1 MTPYDS
7 QQLRCTGQNNTL
19 VSRTI
24 IPQPRGGRL
33 VSEQFTHSRYSP
45 HRTLPLY
52 FLHIPKT
59 GGTTLRHSVLAQ
71 NFENRLICPA
81 YSYSQLLR
89 LPPSEILTYRL
100 FSGHFYYSLYRL
112 LPEKPV
118 YITFLRDPVERVL
131 SLYDYVRRD
140 SAHYQH
146 RAVNSLP
153 GGIRDFVKS
162 HDLLV
167 PNFQVFALSRDIDV
181 LKTIAPP
188 PSQSEEMNEDVTIV
202 REMVCRPVTND
213 DVVVACHR
221 LTDFAFV
228 GITEYFDRSVRLL
241 ARKFGW
247 DLTHYEPLNVSPPG
261 RIRREDLPADVLK
274 EIIRSHEQELEVY
287 NFAKSFF
294 LREVGLLPD

>member
-1 MTPYDS
+1 MAH
-7 QQLRCTGQNNTL
+7 
-19 VSRTI
+19 I
-24 IPQPRGGRL
+24 
-33 VSEQFTHSRYSP
+33 EQY
-45 HRTLPLY
+45 PLY

-59 GGTTLRHSVLAQ
+59 GGTTLRYSVLAQ
-71 NFENRLICPA
+71 NLDKRLICPA

-89 LPPSEILTYRL
+89 LQPREISTYRL

-146 RAVNSLP
+146 RALNSLL
-153 GGIRDFVKS
+153 GGIREFVKS

-167 PNFQVFALSRDIDV
+167 PNFQVSALSRDVDV
-181 LKTIAPP
+181 LKTIALPR
-188 PSQSEEMNEDVTIV
+188 SQSEEMNEDVAIV
-202 REMVCRPVTND
+202 REMVCRPVND
-213 DVVVACHR
+213 EDVVVACQR

-228 GITEYFDRSVRLL
+228 GITEYFDKSVRLL

-247 DLTHYEPLNVSPPG
+247 SLTNYEPLNVAPLG

-274 EIIRSHEQELEVY
+274 NIIRTHEQEFEVY

-294 LREVGLLPD
+294 LRDAGSLPD